1 MKQGEKEPFAQV
13 QSRHYRRCLKEAK
26 VAAAIFLLAFLF
38 CIAVIAA
45 WGYPG
50 PGKRPPEFALVWG
63 IPEWVFWGLL
73 VPWLAMTGV
82 TWWFALFVLRDDEP
96 HLPMPDRR
104 EEDSEAGP

>member
-1 MKQGEKEPFAQV
+1 MKDRGEESFARV
-13 QSRHYRRCLKEAK
+13 QARHYRRCLKEAK
-26 VAAAIFLLAFLF
+26 VAAAIFLLAFLV
-38 CIAVIAA
+38 CIAFIAA

-50 PGKRPPEFALVWG
+50 PGERPPEPALVWG

-73 VPWLAMTGV
+73 VPWLAMMGV

-104 EEDSEAGP
+104 ADDSEADP